1 MDRIKPQV
9 TSVLINLLPDST
21 SNSTT
26 SEHAN
31 QMENLI
37 SHQESPKPNLG
48 QLSGKVLQKSVSP
61 NFRSP
66 EVGIGRVCI
75 RFTCRFVLAYCVQ
88 NTTYIT

>member
-31 QMENLI
+31 QMKNLI

-48 QLSGKVLQKSVSP
+48 
-61 NFRSP
+61 
-66 EVGIGRVCI
+66 
-75 RFTCRFVLAYCVQ
+75 
-88 NTTYIT
+88 